1 MEAASARNTLSR
13 GESDIN
19 DLVLSIGTP
28 AFAEEILCHLGRAN
42 DVAACAVL
50 VFRDKGFVPLTS
62 ASNAPTG
69 RSPVRPVPIDAGR
82 TLHIDP
88 TLAGA
93 GRLADLGYRQILL
106 RAAEGRGDIALCIEA
121 GREFDRADVERI
133 ASRAELLLSL
143 TWKHADTLIR
153 QERMAHA
160 ITNLDEIVHHI
171 AASPEELSPREA
183 QVCARILYGQT
194 TTGIALELG
203 IGNES
208 VMTYRKRAYRR
219 LQIGSHRELLCWYLT
234 LRARETLGAPRPFG
248 ARSERLAS

>member
-1 MEAASARNTLSR
+1 MEAAIVRKTLARDE
-13 GESDIN
+13 GDIN

-28 AFAEEILCHLGRAN
+28 AFADEMLALLEGEIE
-42 DVAACAVL
+42 VAACAVL
-50 VFRDKGFVPLTS
+50 VFRDKGFVPLST
-62 ASNAPTG
+62 ASNTPAG
-69 RSPVRPVPIDAGR
+69 RSAFRSVRVDAGL

-88 TLAGA
+88 TLATAAVPGA
-93 GRLADLGYRQILL
+93 ASYRQILL
-106 RAAEGRGDIALCIEA
+106 RAAEGRGDVALSIEA
-121 GREFDRADVERI
+121 AGDFDRDDVERVG
-133 ASRAELLLSL
+133 AWAKLLLSL

-171 AASPEELSPREA
+171 AASPEQLSPREA

-219 LQIGSHRELLCWYLT
+219 LHIASHRELLCWYLT
-234 LRARETLGAPRPFG
+234 LRARETLGAPRL
-248 ARSERLAS
+248 AAASAERLAS